1 MLPRLPQHEPTS
13 VVAAAKGF
21 KPSPRGTPRRRD
33 PSPRRPDPRLEEPDE
48 SHMSYIPREYY
59 VIETHAVPTYN
70 PQQFASSFK
79 VGANGHGLW
88 ETVVFPSL
96 EPHTRQEVLYLQQ
109 TLSAMQA
116 NAAAELSSSSSVP
129 NRVAAE
135 WHIYAIVFHE
145 LLRQMRFI
153 CKEQAT
159 LVTYLV
165 SQMQSLF
172 VRLHDHVKILEA
184 ASLLTPPSTT
194 TILVTPPMTPAP
206 PRTPKPPV
214 RRATKD
220 RRRPPPVP
228 EQASSCPDVNSDG
241 DSDDSDAEG
250 FVCSFCHEYSKDP
263 ARETTRRSTLLSSI
277 TMRHL
282 GSSIERDNRKLQAI
296 LKLQA
301 VFRGYRIRREKR
313 IADRVRRRHQAAK
326 TIQRAF
332 QSYGQRKQAT
342 AKKKAQDTWRKHL
355 TMIVAV
361 RQLQKRVRKFLQVGR
376 EYREGQLSLVANRF
390 KLADRD
396 LGKVLNEKCTQ
407 LEAVASRLQGFQVQI
422 QHIVSLIVPDAPA
435 ASSLVVADV
444 DPIVRCGDVHL
455 ALVELH
461 HHVSELHVRE
471 QRAQREWEAT
481 LFQLREAQR
490 AWDEAKRAN
499 VGFGKDDDDEDTI
512 DGWVIGAP
520 RTSSSLARPSSVV
533 GSAAPDAPEPE
544 HHSGNSLAQE
554 LFATMKPLRYGKK
567 WLAQTHL
574 KRGPTA
580 ESPVATTE
588 KSALLDEAVTERSAS
603 IASVPRSLTTEG
615 HRGAV
620 LMHRFRSTQSLDR
633 PRRPLG
639 WVKQLLVH
647 IYETIA
653 LALREERQT
662 WPPEVAA
669 ALAHQFDLS
678 LTLPEAQAIASAV
691 RYLSSAKAATSLP
704 DIICQHFQ
712 AQFGLPQLVDQAIY
726 DLATHIHEYAQRD
739 LDVHLFQHFL
749 NGTRSRANLAFF
761 SYVRQLCAA
770 LSRDD
775 ASSSPLLPYL
785 DAHSSR
791 ELIDVA
797 HALKVAQ
804 ILLRVRDESALLEAD
819 PLVDLNGRTPSALF
833 EQCRA
838 AIEAKAHQVEKED
851 DEDDDTTNDEMMEKP
866 RHAFNALLQPLKF
879 HSHLPA
885 SRSPVRSR
893 VQTHLPSSSS
903 PVLYFADFF
912 DILCKFHAEVHV
924 HATQREWLQQ
934 TFDTIDGDHDGSI
947 HIEAFVS
954 HLSAL
959 PKAPTPRELH
969 QIYRHALQ
977 VPLDRTKVPTAR
989 VGPMGFR
996 TFFGIVQRLL
1006 VTKQL
1011 RPSTLHGGIN
1021 DVDDDDPTIAHDK
1034 MKLQT
1039 IMHRLTL
1046 DWLEKEPVVEAALA
1060 HDAGRH
1066 LGPRL
1071 RQLCVELTQALCLKP
1086 STDAIETRLE
1096 QMHTAWE
1103 RYCAIVCV
1111 VMVLEIKRAGG
1122 VGVVEAQLSDVDR
1135 VWNVCFGKPSTDPLQ
1150 PV

>member
-1 MLPRLPQHEPTS
+1 MLPRLPLHDPS
-13 VVAAAKGF
+13 SVAAASRAF
-21 KPSPRGTPRRRD
+21 KPSPRTTSRRRE
-33 PSPRRPDPRLEEPDE
+33 PSPRLEERPDDDDA
-48 SHMSYIPREYY
+48 HVSYIPREYY
-59 VIETHAVPTYN
+59 VVETHAVPTYN

-79 VGANGHGLW
+79 VGPNGHGIW
-88 ETVVFPSL
+88 ETIVFPSL

-109 TLSAMQA
+109 ALHAMQA
-116 NAAAELSSSSSVP
+116 NAATEASSSAPSQ
-129 NRVAAE
+129 VAAE
-135 WHIYAIVFHE
+135 WRIYAVVFHE
-145 LLRQMRFI
+145 LIRQMKFI

-159 LVTYLV
+159 IVTYLV

-184 ASLLTPPSTT
+184 ASLLVPPTT
-194 TILVTPPMTPAP
+194 VQVLTPAP
-206 PRTPKPPV
+206 PPTPKPP
-214 RRATKD
+214 ASGH
-220 RRRPPPVP
+220 RPCPSKP
-228 EQASSCPDVNSDG
+228 EEE
-241 DSDDSDAEG
+241 DDDDADEEG
-250 FVCSFCHEYSKDP
+250 FVCSLCLEYSKDP
-263 ARETTRRSTLLSSI
+263 AREATRRSTLLSSI

-282 GSSIERDNRKLQAI
+282 GTSINGDNRKLQAI
-296 LKLQA
+296 RKLQA
-301 VFRGYRIRREKR
+301 VFRGYRIRRDKW
-313 IADRVRRRHQAAK
+313 IVDRVRRRQHAAR

-332 QSYGQRKQAT
+332 QRFEQRKRAI
-342 AKKKAQDTWRKHL
+342 AKKRAQDTWRKHV
-355 TMIVAV
+355 TMILAV
-361 RQLQKRVRKFLQVGR
+361 RRLQKRVRKFLQVGR

-390 KLADRD
+390 KLAGRD
-396 LGKVLNEKCTQ
+396 LSQVLDEKCTQ
-407 LEAVASRLQGFQVQI
+407 LETISRRLQNFQIQI
-422 QHIVSLIVPDAPA
+422 QHMVALIVPGTRPAPA
-435 ASSLVVADV
+435 TTLRLSQEVSEV
-444 DPIVRCGDVHL
+444 DPVDCCGDVHL

-471 QRAQREWEAT
+471 QRVQRESEAT
-481 LFQLREAQR
+481 LCKLREAQR

-512 DGWVIGAP
+512 DGWAIGAP
-520 RTSSSLARPSSVV
+520 RTSSSPARPTSVV
-533 GSAAPDAPEPE
+533 RTAAPDVPEPE
-544 HHSGNSLAQE
+544 PHGNKSLTQE
-554 LFATMKPLRYGKK
+554 LYATMKPLRYGKK
-567 WLAQTHL
+567 WLAHTNL
-574 KRGPTA
+574 KREPTV
-580 ESPVATTE
+580 ESPVATIET
-588 KSALLDEAVTERSAS
+588 SALHDDVVVVATERSGSLAS
-603 IASVPRSLTTEG
+603 TGHSVTTEG

-620 LMHRFRSTQSLDR
+620 LMHRFRSTQSLER

-653 LALREERQT
+653 LALREERQS
-662 WPPEVAA
+662 WPPHVAT
-669 ALAHQFDLS
+669 ALVHQFDLS
-678 LTLPEAQAIASAV
+678 LTLPEAQAVASAM
-691 RYLSSAKAATSLP
+691 RDLRSAKPATSLS
-704 DIICQHFQ
+704 DIICRHFQ
-712 AQFGLPQLVDQAIY
+712 AHFGLPQLVDQAIY

-739 LDVHLFQHFL
+739 PDVHLFQHFL

-775 ASSSPLLPYL
+775 ASSSPRLPYL
-785 DAHSSR
+785 HATSSR
-791 ELIDVA
+791 ELIDVP

-804 ILLRVRDESALLEAD
+804 ILLRVRDETILLEAD

-838 AIEAKAHQVEKED
+838 AIEAKAQEAVRETHEFDQDGNDND
-851 DEDDDTTNDEMMEKP
+851 DESIEKP

-893 VQTHLPSSSS
+893 VQTTHPPSLS

-924 HATQREWLQQ
+924 HATQREWLQE
-934 TFDTIDGDHDGSI
+934 TFDTIDGDRR
-947 HIEAFVS
+947 
-954 HLSAL
+954 
-959 PKAPTPRELH
+959 APTPRELH

-1006 VTKQL
+1006 ATKQL
-1011 RPSTLHGGIN
+1011 RPSALHAEA
-1021 DVDDDDPTIAHDK
+1021 DDDDPDPTIAHDK

-1046 DWLEKEPVVEAALA
+1046 DWLEKEPFVEAALA

-1086 STDAIETRLE
+1086 STDAIETRIE
-1096 QMHTAWE
+1096 QMQAAWE
-1103 RYCAIVCV
+1103 RYCAIICV

-1122 VGVVEAQLSDVDR
+1122 VSVVEAQLGDVDR
-1135 VWNVCFGKPSTDPLQ
+1135 VWNVCFRKPATDVPT
-1150 PV
+1150 VTTV